1 MKTLKRL
8 EVVEEFAAGFLFVG
22 AVAVSLYEVFMR
34 YIMNSP
40 QFGLNEIVGIFMPW
54 AIFIGFGR
62 ALKAGSHISVD
73 VVYDLFP
80 FPIKRILAVISSLI
94 GTGYGLFLMITG
106 IKMVLTSKS
115 DGFNT
120 LALGIPIWITYI
132 ILPVSMLLFCLYFMH
147 KAYKALKGDKEEIEG
162 SLEHENYV
170 PESTEKEG
178 AI

>member
-62 ALKAGSHISVD
+62 ADRKSV
-73 VVYDLFP
+73 V
-80 FPIKRILAVISSLI
+80 
-94 GTGYGLFLMITG
+94 
-106 IKMVLTSKS
+106 
-115 DGFNT
+115 
-120 LALGIPIWITYI
+120 
-132 ILPVSMLLFCLYFMH
+132 
-147 KAYKALKGDKEEIEG
+147 
-162 SLEHENYV
+162 
-170 PESTEKEG
+170 
-178 AI
+178 